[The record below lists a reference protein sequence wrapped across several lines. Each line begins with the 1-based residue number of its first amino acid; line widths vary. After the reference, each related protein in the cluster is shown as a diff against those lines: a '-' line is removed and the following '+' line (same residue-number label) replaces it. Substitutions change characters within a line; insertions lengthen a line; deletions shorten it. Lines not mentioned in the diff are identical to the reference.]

1 MSEIKKKAWPELFEK
16 VLSGKKNFDLRLADF
31 DVKEGDILVF
41 EEWNPETKKYTG
53 RKINK
58 KVGFVLKT
66 KDMKFWNEDDI
77 SKYGFVAISL
87 KDVHN

>member
-1 MSEIKKKAWPELFEK
+1 MEIKKKTWPELFEK

-41 EEWNPETKKYTG
+41 EEFNPETKQYTG
-53 RKINK
+53 RKITK

-66 KDMKFWNEDDI
+66 KDMKFWNEEDI
-77 SKYGFVAISL
+77 SKYGFVAMSL
-87 KDVHN
+87 EDVHN